1 MAKFLSF
8 STAKFNAALINLSD
22 AVLEIGLIPMPLS
35 SLISHQL
42 ISNLFKARTSSEF
55 TSSSLPE

>member
-1 MAKFLSF
+1 MAKFFLSF

-35 SLISHQL
+35 SLISHPN
-42 ISNLFKARTSSEF
+42 SDSEIY
-55 TSSSLPE
+55 

>member
-1 MAKFLSF
+1 MAKFFLSF

-35 SLISHQL
+35 SLISHPN
-42 ISNLFKARTSSEF
+42 SDFRNLFNVLTSSEAH
-55 TSSSLPE
+55 L